1 MKPQLSHGIKFMKV
15 ENLYPE
21 RSRSVSENYFL
32 NFYFLN
38 VDISLTRSDT
48 NLKLYPCIKNI
59 AVEGTVS
66 QIFYKCSC
74 SFSIK
79 CRKYIHKNKIKSYP
93 FFDIK
98 SKLSPKTKI

>member
-1 MKPQLSHGIKFMKV
+1 MKV
-15 ENLYPE
+15 GNLYPK
-21 RSRSVSENYFL
+21 RSRSISENYFL

-48 NLKLYPCIKNI
+48 NLKLYPCIKHI

-74 SFSIK
+74 SFLSNVE
-79 CRKYIHKNKIKSYP
+79 KYIHKNI
-93 FFDIK
+93 
-98 SKLSPKTKI
+98 